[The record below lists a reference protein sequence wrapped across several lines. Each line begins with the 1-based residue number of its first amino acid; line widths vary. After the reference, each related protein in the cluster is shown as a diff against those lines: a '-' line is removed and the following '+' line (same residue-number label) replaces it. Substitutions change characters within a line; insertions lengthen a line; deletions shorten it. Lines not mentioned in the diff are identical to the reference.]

1 MYTTCYPQTP
11 IPRWIDRLRLAWHLL
26 RTGAPIPLPYP
37 WYEPLV
43 PIVSSDYAHFAEL
56 AVDKAEREFS
66 PGVGTQDL
74 RRNEARQWMMHFA
87 REAGKSTD
95 IQPWIVNFLIEW
107 WVARRKGRF

>member
-1 MYTTCYPQTP
+1 
-11 IPRWIDRLRLAWHLL
+11 
-26 RTGAPIPLPYP
+26 
-37 WYEPLV
+37 
-43 PIVSSDYAHFAEL
+43 
-56 AVDKAEREFS
+56 
-66 PGVGTQDL
+66 VGTQDL